1 MSAVT
6 YATAQI
12 LRVLPRQR
20 IGQAIGRL
28 ADSPWPAPVGRA
40 IVGLYSRV
48 YDIAFDECVDPRDA
62 GGWPSFDAFFTRKL
76 RDGRARDRPGPARR
90 PQPGRRADR
99 VDGPHRRGRH
109 SSWSRGGATRSTS
122 SRGTPTRRRR
132 LLGGVG
138 FVVYLSPR
146 DYHRVHAP
154 VSGQIRRIRSMPGD
168 YFPVNAIGMRHVD
181 NLFCRNRRVAIEID
195 ADGGLGRVTVVMV
208 VAMIVGRITAI
219 GSDARRRP
227 ARRAHLRPAAARRPR
242 RGARRLSPRARP
254 RSCSWSRRAIAPRA
268 SGSCPKARSATGR
281 RSSGSAATRRSA
293 TAARAGRMERR
304 DERRAARRARTEW
317 RGGRR
322 RRSRR
327 ISTPTA
333 RPRAREPATRRQRR
347 GAGGA

>member
-1 MSAVT
+1 MSVAT

-48 YDIAFDECVDPRDA
+48 YDIELDECVDGRDA
-62 GGWPSFDAFFTRKL
+62 GAWPSFDAFFTRKL
-76 RDGRARDRPGPARR
+76 RDGARAIDRDPRAVLSPADGRIESMSR
-90 PQPGRRADR
+90 IEEGGAFLVKGRRYS
-99 VDGPHRRGRH
+99 VDELAGD
-109 SSWSRGGATRSTS
+109 SRAA
-122 SRGTPTRRRR
+122 RR

-146 DYHRVHAP
+146 DYHRVHSP

-219 GSDARRRP
+219 GSDARDVPFGVHTFDPPLRV
-227 ARRAHLRPAAARRPR
+227 ARGEELGVFHLGSTAVVLVEPSSQRGEGEWLVSEGHVHYGQALFRFGDDAKAGNGRAQRTN
-242 RGARRLSPRARP
+242 GE
-254 RSCSWSRRAIAPRA
+254 
-268 SGSCPKARSATGR
+268 
-281 RSSGSAATRRSA
+281 
-293 TAARAGRMERR
+293 AG
-304 DERRAARRARTEW
+304 
-317 RGGRR
+317 
-322 RRSRR
+322 
-327 ISTPTA
+327 
-333 RPRAREPATRRQRR
+333 
-347 GAGGA
+347 

>member
-28 ADSPWPAPVGRA
+28 ADSAWPAPVGRA

-48 YDIAFDECVDPRDA
+48 YDIAFDECVDARQA
-62 GGWPSFDAFFTRKL
+62 GGWASFDAFFTRKL
-76 RDGRARDRPGPARR
+76 RDGVRAIDRDPRAVLSPADGRIESMAR
-90 PQPGRRADR
+90 IEEGGTFLVKGRRYS
-99 VDGPHRRGRH
+99 VDELAGDTHE
-109 SSWSRGGATRSTS
+109 AQ
-122 SRGTPTRRRR
+122 R

-168 YFPVNAIGMRHVD
+168 YYPVNAIGMRHVD
-181 NLFCRNRRVAIEID
+181 NLLSRNRRVAIEID

-219 GSDARRRP
+219 GSDARDVPFGVHTFDPPMRVERGEELGVFHLGSTAVVLVEP
-227 ARRAHLRPAAARRPR
+227 PRHRGEGKWLVSEGPVRYGQALFRFEDGASVGNGLARRTN
-242 RGARRLSPRARP
+242 GE
-254 RSCSWSRRAIAPRA
+254 
-268 SGSCPKARSATGR
+268 
-281 RSSGSAATRRSA
+281 
-293 TAARAGRMERR
+293 AG
-304 DERRAARRARTEW
+304 
-317 RGGRR
+317 
-322 RRSRR
+322 
-327 ISTPTA
+327 
-333 RPRAREPATRRQRR
+333 
-347 GAGGA
+347 

>member
-48 YDIAFDECVDPRDA
+48 YDIAFDECVDRRDS

-76 RDGRARDRPGPARR
+76 REGARAIDRDPRAVLSPADGRIESMARIEEGG
-90 PQPGRRADR
+90 QFLVKGRRYS
-99 VDGPHRRGRH
+99 VDELAGDSHE
-109 SSWSRGGATRSTS
+109 A
-122 SRGTPTRRRR
+122 RR

-219 GSDARRRP
+219 GSDARDVPLGVHTYDPPLRV
-227 ARRAHLRPAAARRPR
+227 ARGEELGVFHLGSTAVVLVEPSSHRSEGQWLVSEGPVHYGQALFRFGSSASVGNGRAHRTN
-242 RGARRLSPRARP
+242 GE
-254 RSCSWSRRAIAPRA
+254 
-268 SGSCPKARSATGR
+268 
-281 RSSGSAATRRSA
+281 
-293 TAARAGRMERR
+293 AG
-304 DERRAARRARTEW
+304 
-317 RGGRR
+317 
-322 RRSRR
+322 
-327 ISTPTA
+327 
-333 RPRAREPATRRQRR
+333 
-347 GAGGA
+347 